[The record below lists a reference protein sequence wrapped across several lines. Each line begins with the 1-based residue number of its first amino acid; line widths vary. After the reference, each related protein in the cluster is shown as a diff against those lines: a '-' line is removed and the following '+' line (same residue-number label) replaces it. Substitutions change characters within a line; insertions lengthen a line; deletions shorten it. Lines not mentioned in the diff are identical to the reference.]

1 MSFRRRS
8 EKQDVLFLS
17 ASNSSQFLFDTT
29 ARSFRLL
36 AYADVNI
43 LPQAFIVASTSSE
56 EDMLQFY
63 KDHVVWS
70 KEEIES
76 LVSKGLFGRLYTPQV
91 SGWQSLCSLR
101 DGRIS
106 RQH

>member
-1 MSFRRRS
+1 M
-8 EKQDVLFLS
+8 
-17 ASNSSQFLFDTT
+17 
-29 ARSFRLL
+29 FRLMT
-36 AYADVNI
+36 YADASI
-43 LPQAFIVASTSSE
+43 PLQAFIVASTSSE

-91 SGWQSLCSLR
+91 RVGKAYNLQGTVEFSVDNIYVFFHPRPRSESAKYSA
-101 DGRIS
+101 GR
-106 RQH
+106 

>member
-1 MSFRRRS
+1 MSP
-8 EKQDVLFLS
+8 
-17 ASNSSQFLFDTT
+17 
-29 ARSFRLL
+29 LL
-36 AYADVNI
+36 TYADASI
-43 LPQAFIVASTSSE
+43 PLQAFIVASTSSE

-91 SGWQSLCSLR
+91 RVGKAYVVQGTVGFSVHVRLFTFPFSQGTMKGRQKFSLFEGW
-101 DGRIS
+101 
-106 RQH
+106 